1 MNSHFDLQSRLDAV
15 YAQYPEA
22 GCQPVIGITGNYDD
36 LTCKLGEGYYK
47 SVLAAGGV
55 PLIIPPIA
63 DTDTILNTLDRVD
76 ALILS
81 GGADFNP
88 LWAGEEPSPLL
99 HGINQERDLPELLIT
114 RLAYN
119 RQIPILGICR
129 GIQTLAM
136 ALGGRVMQDISAKAT
151 VKHSQDA
158 NRSEPTHSVAVEQDS
173 TLYRIYQMSSQEGA
187 GGRLF
192 VNSFHHQ
199 AVEEPG
205 SKFRVIAKSA
215 DGIIEAIESS
225 ERPCRY
231 PSPRPRYSRVCSP
244 R

>member
-15 YAQYPEA
+15 YSQYPEA

-151 VKHSQDA
+151 V
-158 NRSEPTHSVAVEQDS
+158 SVSIKDWGNDTYTYHVNGDKTPASYEQVEDQ
-173 TLYRIYQMSSQEGA
+173 LIGLLSQEEDPTFSIYSDQTVPVGEVV
-187 GGRLF
+187 GMM
-192 VNSFHHQ
+192 N
-199 AVEEPG
+199 
-205 SKFRVIAKSA
+205 IAKRNHYKVILA
-215 DGIIEAIESS
+215 T
-225 ERPCRY
+225 
-231 PSPRPRYSRVCSP
+231 SPE
-244 R
+244 

>member
-22 GCQPVIGITGNYDD
+22 GSQPVIGITGNYDD

-88 LWAGEEPSPLL
+88 LWAGS
-99 HGINQERDLPELLIT
+99 GA
-114 RLAYN
+114 RLA
-119 RQIPILGICR
+119 
-129 GIQTLAM
+129 
-136 ALGGRVMQDISAKAT
+136 
-151 VKHSQDA
+151 
-158 NRSEPTHSVAVEQDS
+158 
-173 TLYRIYQMSSQEGA
+173 RI
-187 GGRLF
+187 
-192 VNSFHHQ
+192 
-199 AVEEPG
+199 
-205 SKFRVIAKSA
+205 A
-215 DGIIEAIESS
+215 DHASGL
-225 ERPCRY
+225 
-231 PSPRPRYSRVCSP
+231 
-244 R
+244 